1 MWEELVAGSKARG
14 PEELLSK
21 AVEMKPTLQQ
31 RTRNA
36 EKARSQDTYQEKLS
50 EPAQER
56 NHVCLL

>member
-1 MWEELVAGSKARG
+1 MAGSKARG